1 MLRCGDGLRGGV
13 SPTVTSGQAH
23 WRAAHE
29 QSFVAALV
37 VAGSANSR
45 APLETPAGNSFTA
58 VYDALRR
65 VAEDARLTRVLELRL
80 FEIAEGLR
88 YEEIAGKHGL
98 SMNTIK
104 TQARGLYRAIG
115 VRCRHEVESAID
127 AAIWRSEAGA
137 TVEELYRFLRL
148 RFE

>member
-1 MLRCGDGLRGGV
+1 MASEQ
-13 SPTVTSGQAH
+13 SPWQAE
-23 WRAAHE
+23 HE
-29 QSFVAALV
+29 QPFVAALV

-45 APLETPAGNSFTA
+45 GPLETPASNSFIA
-58 VYDALRR
+58 VYHAPRR

-88 YEEIAGKHGL
+88 YKEIAGKHGL

-104 TQARGLYRAIG
+104 TEARSLYRAIG
-115 VRCRHEVESAID
+115 VRCRHEVEGAIN

-137 TVEELYRFLRL
+137 AGEELYGVLRL